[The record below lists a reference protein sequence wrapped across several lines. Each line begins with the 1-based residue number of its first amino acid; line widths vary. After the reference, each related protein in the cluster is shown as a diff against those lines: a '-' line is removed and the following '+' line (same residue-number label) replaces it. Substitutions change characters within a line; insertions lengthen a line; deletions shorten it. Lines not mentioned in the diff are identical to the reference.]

1 MEQICNQRLAVL
13 PVDLIKALG
22 PTHPLGP
29 RLAEGFRLLVIQH
42 RLGAEGDL
50 PAPGHLV
57 HGELDILRQQE
68 EVPAAARFQ
77 HTVGK
82 QKACAGHGAAG
93 AQQKPGVVE
102 IPALPQEPQGITGA
116 DPVVAVVLAV
126 AEAGDDVMAVG
137 KRPVHGLHI
146 VGSQNIVR
154 VKHEVSVEALGIVL
168 LQVLQQLLQSVAL
181 AHLHLVEPLIHV
193 GPGHPGHHGR
203 VVGAV
208 VRQDEN
214 GQQTLRIRLSPEAGD
229 QVADDPLLVPGA
241 DQNGVPVGLGRAVGL
256 LLPQPGHRDIQ
267 KLIGIAD
274 EENNRYD
281 KIYSKG
287 EKAG

>member
-1 MEQICNQRLAVL
+1 ME
-13 PVDLIKALG
+13 G
-22 PTHPLGP
+22 PG
-29 RLAEGFRLLVIQH
+29 ARLLQH
-42 RLGAEGDL
+42 
-50 PAPGHLV
+50 
-57 HGELDILRQQE
+57 
-68 EVPAAARFQ
+68 PAAEQEA
-77 HTVGK
+77 G
-82 QKACAGHGAAG
+82 AGHGAAG
-93 AQQKPGVVE
+93 AQQEPGVIE
-102 IPALPQEPQGITGA
+102 IPALPQEPQGVTGA

-154 VKHEVSVEALGIVL
+154 VKHEVAVEALGIVL
-168 LQVLQQLLQSVAL
+168 LQVLQQLLQGVAL

-229 QVADDPLLVPGA
+229 QVADDPLLVPGT
-241 DQNGVPVGLGRAVGL
+241 DQNGVPVVLGRAVGPG
-256 LLPQPGHRDIQ
+256 LPQPGHRDIQ
-267 KLIGIAD
+267 ELIGIAD
-274 EENNRYD
+274 EEDNRYD
-281 KIYSKG
+281 KIDG
-287 EKAG
+287 F